1 MEDRKKKDRPKT
13 EDKDL
18 LICRCEEITLGEIEQ
33 AIEDGCTTL
42 NEVKRRTRAGMG
54 LCQGR
59 TCSKL
64 IARIIAQKT
73 GKPLSEVMPVTSRP
87 PARPVK
93 IDVFSKGTENE
104 CARQS

>member
-1 MEDRKKKDRPKT
+1 MDEKKEMKNDKDR
-13 EDKDL
+13 

-33 AIEDGCTTL
+33 AIDEGCTTL

-54 LCQGR
+54 LCQSR
-59 TCSKL
+59 TCSKQ

-73 GKPLSEVMPVTSRP
+73 GKPLSEIMPITSRP

-93 IDVFSKGTENE
+93 IDVFRTGESNE
-104 CARQS
+104 ESN

>member
-1 MEDRKKKDRPKT
+1 MEDNRNNNNRKADDKDR
-13 EDKDL
+13 
-18 LICRCEEITLGEIEQ
+18 LICRCEEVTLGEIEQ
-33 AIEDGCTTL
+33 AIEEGCTTL

-93 IDVFSKGTENE
+93 IDVFSTGASDEKNN
-104 CARQS
+104 

>member
-1 MEDRKKKDRPKT
+1 MDQKEKQNNDKDR
-13 EDKDL
+13 

-33 AIEDGCTTL
+33 AIAEGCTTL

-54 LCQGR
+54 LCQSR

-64 IARIIAQKT
+64 IARIIAEKT

-93 IDVFSKGTENE
+93 MDVFRSGDCDEKDN
-104 CARQS
+104 

>member
-1 MEDRKKKDRPKT
+1 MDDKRNNNNRKADDKDR
-13 EDKDL
+13 

-33 AIEDGCTTL
+33 AIEEGCTTL

-54 LCQGR
+54 LCQSR

-93 IDVFSKGTENE
+93 IDVFSTGASDEKNN
-104 CARQS
+104 

>member
-1 MEDRKKKDRPKT
+1 MKNDKDR
-13 EDKDL
+13 

-54 LCQGR
+54 LCQSR
-59 TCSKL
+59 TCSKI
-64 IARIIAQKT
+64 IARIISQKT
-73 GKPLSEVMPVTSRP
+73 GKPLSEVMPVTPRP

-93 IDVFSKGTENE
+93 IDVFQTGVRDEKNN
-104 CARQS
+104 

>member
-1 MEDRKKKDRPKT
+1 MEDEKDR
-13 EDKDL
+13 

-33 AIEDGCTTL
+33 AIAEGCTTL

-54 LCQGR
+54 LCQSR

-73 GKPLSEVMPVTSRP
+73 GKPMREILPVSPRP
-87 PARPVK
+87 PVRPVK
-93 IDVFSKGTENE
+93 MEGV
-104 CARQS
+104 